1 MGTPPRRMAE
11 GWAECPALGP
21 GWQRRE
27 AFRKS
32 GATSGRS
39 DTYYRSPTGQKFRSK
54 IELRRFLGPGH
65 DLSNFDFKSGL
76 ERPGPTRPR
85 KSPKWHQPAGPLPE
99 PPKIFKKEEEEE
111 EVEVEVE
118 VGGAETEKAPPSPVQ
133 APPIAVQTTPP
144 ALQDTPPLID
154 ATPPSAVATP
164 PPEPPHR
171 RTRKRPPLE
180 PTQDGVVA
188 LCAGCQSLFPGVSL
202 PPQRRCRWLCPECRG
217 ELRPQRPPPHPLHA
231 PPRSLSPSPTFLSSL
246 RAFSVLFS
254 SSFSFYPCPSFP
266 GVFPLHH
273 HHHHSSNCSNP
284 VIIILFPWNFLF
296 LLLFPDSSLPPFPSL
311 LDHFGGEWS
320 LKKFGSG
327 VRGDPRKAGV
337 TLTPFLHLP
346 QPRDETS
353 TGSSDSTRYP
363 NPSGGGK
370 WCPWAFPRSLRGFGG
385 PPQSPD
391 TPSPQRVGCGTCQ
404 ACRIPED
411 CGICSA
417 CARNPPGGP
426 SGPGRTPKCLLRR
439 CLPVSPQGL
448 GCGSCSGCLSTE
460 DCGSCCICLR
470 RLQPGLKRQWRCL
483 RRRCLRPKKARVAK
497 KPQSARPLTEKWKP
511 LVEREPGDASSA
523 RHRKPLTKGK
533 EKKKPGRP
541 PKAPGPRGRG
551 ARSRASRRC
560 GACTACRRLAD
571 CGRCDFCR
579 DKPKFGGQNLKRQKC
594 RWRQCL
600 RCAMEKQEPL
610 GGAENSPG
618 PIPGPPLRLCPIK
631 EEAGPLPRLE
641 DPRLGLLIASAPR
654 LKGAPPE
661 PSVAPQRPSPG
672 DLGVLIAA
680 TPRVKQEQ
688 PQPSASLVP
697 VPPQPPPAQLVVLDE
712 SEEEEEEEE
721 EEEGGSRVP
730 FPLPPAPQLWPG
742 SFLEELAEIPLPAHW
757 GVVGADG
764 GPGPCPARGLR
775 LVQRCPRSSMA
786 AAAVLLNPGL
796 AFRVLVARG
805 RPVPP
810 GHEVLA
816 RRPPLR
822 SVLDLVELLC
832 DLEAYGPC
840 PGPPGPP
847 ARPPAPRCH
856 VLVRGGRCCRPCQ
869 MLGGEGH

>member
-39 DTYYRSPTGQKFRSK
+39 DTYYKSPTGQKFRSK

-65 DLSNFDFKSGL
+65 DLSNFDFKSGQQ
-76 ERPGPTRPR
+76 RPGPTRTK
-85 KSPKWHQPAGPLPE
+85 KSPKWHLPAGPLPE
-99 PPKIFKKEEEEE
+99 PPKIFKKEEE

-118 VGGAETEKAPPSPVQ
+118 VGGAETEKAPPSSVQ
-133 APPIAVQTTPP
+133 ALPIPIQ
-144 ALQDTPPLID
+144 
-154 ATPPSAVATP
+154 ATPSPSVATP
-164 PPEPPHR
+164 LPEPPHR

-180 PTQDGVVA
+180 PPQDGVVA

-202 PPQRRCRWLCPECRG
+202 PPQRRCRWLCPDCRA
-217 ELRPQRPPPHPLHA
+217 QR
-231 PPRSLSPSPTFLSSL
+231 RDFN
-246 RAFSVLFS
+246 REQR
-254 SSFSFYPCPSFP
+254 FY
-266 GVFPLHH
+266 
-273 HHHHSSNCSNP
+273 
-284 VIIILFPWNFLF
+284 
-296 LLLFPDSSLPPFPSL
+296 
-311 LDHFGGEWS
+311 
-320 LKKFGSG
+320 K
-327 VRGDPRKAGV
+327 
-337 TLTPFLHLP
+337 
-346 QPRDETS
+346 
-353 TGSSDSTRYP
+353 
-363 NPSGGGK
+363 
-370 WCPWAFPRSLRGFGG
+370 
-385 PPQSPD
+385 
-391 TPSPQRVGCGTCQ
+391 RVGCGTCQ

-417 CARNPPGGP
+417 CARSAPGGP
-426 SGPGRTPKCLLRR
+426 AGPGRTPKCLLRR
-439 CLPVSPQGL
+439 CLRIVKKGL
-448 GCGSCSGCLSTE
+448 GCGSCAACLSTE

-497 KPQSARPLTEKWKP
+497 KPQSPRPLTEKWKP
-511 LVEREPGDASSA
+511 LVEREPSDASGA
-523 RHRKPLTKGK
+523 RHRKLLNKGK

-541 PKAPGPRGRG
+541 PKAPGLRGRG
-551 ARSRASRRC
+551 VRSRASRRC
-560 GACTACRRLAD
+560 GVCAACRRPAD

-600 RCAMEKQEPL
+600 RCAMEKEELL
-610 GGAENSPG
+610 GGAEKGSRPL
-618 PIPGPPLRLCPIK
+618 PGPPLRLCPIK
-631 EEAGPLPRLE
+631 EESGPLPRLE

-661 PSVAPQRPSPG
+661 PSVAPQRPPSG

-721 EEEGGSRVP
+721 EEGSSRVP

-757 GVVGADG
+757 GVVGADR

-840 PGPPGPP
+840 PGPP

-869 MLGGEGH
+869 MLAGEGH

>member
-202 PPQRRCRWLCPECRG
+202 PPQRRCRWLCPECRA
-217 ELRPQRPPPHPLHA
+217 QR
-231 PPRSLSPSPTFLSSL
+231 RDFN
-246 RAFSVLFS
+246 REQR
-254 SSFSFYPCPSFP
+254 FY
-266 GVFPLHH
+266 
-273 HHHHSSNCSNP
+273 
-284 VIIILFPWNFLF
+284 
-296 LLLFPDSSLPPFPSL
+296 
-311 LDHFGGEWS
+311 
-320 LKKFGSG
+320 K
-327 VRGDPRKAGV
+327 
-337 TLTPFLHLP
+337 
-346 QPRDETS
+346 
-353 TGSSDSTRYP
+353 
-363 NPSGGGK
+363 
-370 WCPWAFPRSLRGFGG
+370 
-385 PPQSPD
+385 
-391 TPSPQRVGCGTCQ
+391 RVGCGTCQ

-439 CLPVSPQGL
+439 CLRIVKKGL

-641 DPRLGLLIASAPR
+641 VRPPGCLGPSLDPWDPPVTPPAPQDPRLGLLIASAPR

>member
-65 DLSNFDFKSGL
+65 DLSNFDFKSGQ
-76 ERPGPTRPR
+76 ERPSPTRTR
-85 KSPKWHQPAGPLPE
+85 KSPKWHLPAGPLPE

-111 EVEVEVE
+111 VE
-118 VGGAETEKAPPSPVQ
+118 VGGAETEKAPPSSVQ
-133 APPIAVQTTPP
+133 ALPIPIQAVPPPAQATPP
-144 ALQDTPPLID
+144 ALQATPPVVEATPPL
-154 ATPPSAVATP
+154 
-164 PPEPPHR
+164 EPPHR

-180 PTQDGVVA
+180 PPQDGVVA
-188 LCAGCQSLFPGVSL
+188 LCASCQSLFPGVSL
-202 PPQRRCRWLCPECRG
+202 PPQRRCRWLCPDCRA
-217 ELRPQRPPPHPLHA
+217 QR
-231 PPRSLSPSPTFLSSL
+231 RDFN
-246 RAFSVLFS
+246 REQR
-254 SSFSFYPCPSFP
+254 FY
-266 GVFPLHH
+266 
-273 HHHHSSNCSNP
+273 
-284 VIIILFPWNFLF
+284 
-296 LLLFPDSSLPPFPSL
+296 
-311 LDHFGGEWS
+311 
-320 LKKFGSG
+320 K
-327 VRGDPRKAGV
+327 
-337 TLTPFLHLP
+337 
-346 QPRDETS
+346 
-353 TGSSDSTRYP
+353 
-363 NPSGGGK
+363 
-370 WCPWAFPRSLRGFGG
+370 
-385 PPQSPD
+385 
-391 TPSPQRVGCGTCQ
+391 RVGCGTCQ

-439 CLPVSPQGL
+439 CLRIVKKGL

-497 KPQSARPLTEKWKP
+497 KPQSPRPLTEKWKP
-511 LVEREPGDASSA
+511 LVEREPSDASSA
-523 RHRKPLTKGK
+523 RHR
-533 EKKKPGRP
+533 
-541 PKAPGPRGRG
+541 RG

-560 GACTACRRLAD
+560 GVCTACRRPAD

-600 RCAMEKQEPL
+600 RCAMEKEEPL

-641 DPRLGLLIASAPR
+641 VRPPGCLGPSLDTWDPPVTPPAPQDPRLGLLIASAPR

-661 PSVAPQRPSPG
+661 PSVAPQRPPPG

-697 VPPQPPPAQLVVLDE
+697 VPPQPPPVQLVVLDE

-721 EEEGGSRVP
+721 EGSSRVP

-840 PGPPGPP
+840 PGPP

-869 MLGGEGH
+869 MLAGEGH

>member
-1 MGTPPRRMAE
+1 MAE

-76 ERPGPTRPR
+76 QRPGPTRAR
-85 KSPKWHQPAGPLPE
+85 KSPKWHLPTEPLPE
-99 PPKIFKKEEEEE
+99 PLEIFKKEEEEV

-118 VGGAETEKAPPSPVQ
+118 VGGAETEKTPPSSVQAVPIPVQ
-133 APPIAVQTTPP
+133 ATPLT
-144 ALQDTPPLID
+144 LQ
-154 ATPPSAVATP
+154 ATPPSVEATPSPAVATP
-164 PPEPPHR
+164 SLEPPHR

-180 PTQDGVVA
+180 PPQDGVVA

-202 PPQRRCRWLCPECRG
+202 PPQRRCRWLCPDCRA
-217 ELRPQRPPPHPLHA
+217 QR
-231 PPRSLSPSPTFLSSL
+231 RDFN
-246 RAFSVLFS
+246 REQR
-254 SSFSFYPCPSFP
+254 FY
-266 GVFPLHH
+266 
-273 HHHHSSNCSNP
+273 
-284 VIIILFPWNFLF
+284 
-296 LLLFPDSSLPPFPSL
+296 
-311 LDHFGGEWS
+311 
-320 LKKFGSG
+320 K
-327 VRGDPRKAGV
+327 
-337 TLTPFLHLP
+337 
-346 QPRDETS
+346 
-353 TGSSDSTRYP
+353 
-363 NPSGGGK
+363 
-370 WCPWAFPRSLRGFGG
+370 
-385 PPQSPD
+385 
-391 TPSPQRVGCGTCQ
+391 RVGCGTCQ

-439 CLPVSPQGL
+439 CLRIVKKGL
-448 GCGSCSGCLSTE
+448 GCGSCAGCLSTE

-497 KPQSARPLTEKWKP
+497 KPQSPRLLTEKWKP
-511 LVEREPGDASSA
+511 LVERELSDASSA
-523 RHRKPLTKGK
+523 RHRKLLTKGK

-551 ARSRASRRC
+551 VRSRASRRC
-560 GACTACRRLAD
+560 GVCAACRRPAD

-600 RCAMEKQEPL
+600 RCAMEKEELL
-610 GGAENSPG
+610 GGAENGPR

-641 DPRLGLLIASAPR
+641 VRPPGCLGPSLDTWDPPVTPPAPPPPRPGSKQGGLQGGSCWLGGFLGGLLSV
-654 LKGAPPE
+654 PPT
-661 PSVAPQRPSPG
+661 PLTPSP
-672 DLGVLIAA
+672 
-680 TPRVKQEQ
+680 
-688 PQPSASLVP
+688 PQ
-697 VPPQPPPAQLVVLDE
+697 
-712 SEEEEEEEE
+712 
-721 EEEGGSRVP
+721 P

-869 MLGGEGH
+869 MLAGEGH

>member
-11 GWAECPALGP
+11 GWSECPALGP

-76 ERPGPTRPR
+76 RRPGPSRPR
-85 KSPKWHQPAGPLPE
+85 KSPKWRLPAGPLPE
-99 PPKIFKKEEEEE
+99 PPTIVKKE

-118 VGGAETEKAPPSPVQ
+118 VGGAETDKALPLPQEAPPTSVQ
-133 APPIAVQTTPP
+133 APPTSVQAPP
-144 ALQDTPPLID
+144 TSVQAPPTSVQAPPPPVVAPPPPVQALLLLAQ
-154 ATPPSAVATP
+154 ATPPPVEATPPPVEATP
-164 PPEPPHR
+164 PPEPPLR
-171 RTRKRPPLE
+171 RTRKRPPPE
-180 PTQDGVVA
+180 PPQDGVVA

-202 PPQRRCRWLCPECRG
+202 PPQRRCRWLCPDCRA
-217 ELRPQRPPPHPLHA
+217 QR
-231 PPRSLSPSPTFLSSL
+231 RDFN
-246 RAFSVLFS
+246 REQR
-254 SSFSFYPCPSFP
+254 FY
-266 GVFPLHH
+266 
-273 HHHHSSNCSNP
+273 
-284 VIIILFPWNFLF
+284 
-296 LLLFPDSSLPPFPSL
+296 
-311 LDHFGGEWS
+311 
-320 LKKFGSG
+320 K
-327 VRGDPRKAGV
+327 
-337 TLTPFLHLP
+337 
-346 QPRDETS
+346 
-353 TGSSDSTRYP
+353 
-363 NPSGGGK
+363 
-370 WCPWAFPRSLRGFGG
+370 
-385 PPQSPD
+385 
-391 TPSPQRVGCGTCQ
+391 RVGCGSCQ

-426 SGPGRTPKCLLRR
+426 SGPGPTPKCLLRR
-439 CLPVSPQGL
+439 CLRIVKKGL
-448 GCGSCSGCLSTE
+448 GCGSCAGCLSTE

-483 RRRCLRPKKARVAK
+483 RRRCLRPKKARAAK
-497 KPQSARPLTEKWKP
+497 KTQSPRPLTEKWKP
-511 LVEREPGDASSA
+511 PVEREPSDASST
-523 RHRKPLTKGK
+523 RQRKPLTKGK

-541 PKAPGPRGRG
+541 PKPPGPRGGAGRG
-551 ARSRASRRC
+551 VRSRASRRC
-560 GACTACRRLAD
+560 GVCAACRRPAD

-600 RCAMEKQEPL
+600 RCAMDKEEPL
-610 GGAENSPG
+610 GGAEQGPG
-618 PIPGPPLRLCPIK
+618 PLPGPPLRLCPVK
-631 EEAGPLPRLE
+631 EEVGPLPRLE

-661 PSVAPQRPSPG
+661 PSAAPERPPPG

-697 VPPQPPPAQLVVLDE
+697 VPPRPPPAPLVVLDE

-721 EEEGGSRVP
+721 EGGSRVP
-730 FPLPPAPQLWPG
+730 LPLPPAPQLWPG

-757 GVVGADG
+757 GVVGGDGG

-775 LVQRCPRSSMA
+775 LVQRCPRSPMA

-856 VLVRGGRCCRPCQ
+856 VLVRGGRSCRPCL
-869 MLGGEGH
+869 MLAGVGH

>member
-65 DLSNFDFKSGL
+65 DLSNFDFKSGQ
-76 ERPGPTRPR
+76 ERPSPTRTR
-85 KSPKWHQPAGPLPE
+85 KSPKWHLPAGPLPE

-111 EVEVEVE
+111 VE
-118 VGGAETEKAPPSPVQ
+118 VGGAETEKAPPSSVQ
-133 APPIAVQTTPP
+133 ALPIPIQAVPPPAQATPP
-144 ALQDTPPLID
+144 ALQATPPVVEATPPL
-154 ATPPSAVATP
+154 
-164 PPEPPHR
+164 EPPHR

-180 PTQDGVVA
+180 PPQDGVVA
-188 LCAGCQSLFPGVSL
+188 LCASCQSLFPGVSL
-202 PPQRRCRWLCPECRG
+202 PPQRRCRWLCPDCRA
-217 ELRPQRPPPHPLHA
+217 QR
-231 PPRSLSPSPTFLSSL
+231 RDFN
-246 RAFSVLFS
+246 REQR
-254 SSFSFYPCPSFP
+254 FY
-266 GVFPLHH
+266 
-273 HHHHSSNCSNP
+273 
-284 VIIILFPWNFLF
+284 
-296 LLLFPDSSLPPFPSL
+296 
-311 LDHFGGEWS
+311 
-320 LKKFGSG
+320 K
-327 VRGDPRKAGV
+327 
-337 TLTPFLHLP
+337 
-346 QPRDETS
+346 
-353 TGSSDSTRYP
+353 
-363 NPSGGGK
+363 
-370 WCPWAFPRSLRGFGG
+370 
-385 PPQSPD
+385 
-391 TPSPQRVGCGTCQ
+391 RVGCGTCQ

-439 CLPVSPQGL
+439 CLRIVKKGL

-497 KPQSARPLTEKWKP
+497 KPQSPRPLTEKWKP
-511 LVEREPGDASSA
+511 LVEREPSDASSA
-523 RHRKPLTKGK
+523 RHREK
-533 EKKKPGRP
+533 E
-541 PKAPGPRGRG
+541 
-551 ARSRASRRC
+551 
-560 GACTACRRLAD
+560 
-571 CGRCDFCR
+571 
-579 DKPKFGGQNLKRQKC
+579 
-594 RWRQCL
+594 
-600 RCAMEKQEPL
+600 EPL

-641 DPRLGLLIASAPR
+641 VRPPGCLGPSLDTWDPPVTPPAPQDPRLGLLIASAPR

-661 PSVAPQRPSPG
+661 PSVAPQRPPPG

-697 VPPQPPPAQLVVLDE
+697 VPPQPPPVQLVVLDE

-721 EEEGGSRVP
+721 EGSSRVP

-840 PGPPGPP
+840 PGPP

-869 MLGGEGH
+869 MLAGEGH

>member
-76 ERPGPTRPR
+76 ERPGPTRTK
-85 KSPKWHQPAGPLPE
+85 KSPKWHLPAGPLPE
-99 PPKIFKKEEEEE
+99 PPEIFRKEEEE

-133 APPIAVQTTPP
+133 ATPPPAQATPPPVQTTPSTRQ
-144 ALQDTPPLID
+144 ATPPLAE

-171 RTRKRPPLE
+171 RSRKRPPLE
-180 PTQDGVVA
+180 PPQDGVMA

-202 PPQRRCRWLCPECRG
+202 PPQRRCRWLCPDCRA
-217 ELRPQRPPPHPLHA
+217 QR
-231 PPRSLSPSPTFLSSL
+231 RDFN
-246 RAFSVLFS
+246 REQR
-254 SSFSFYPCPSFP
+254 FY
-266 GVFPLHH
+266 
-273 HHHHSSNCSNP
+273 
-284 VIIILFPWNFLF
+284 
-296 LLLFPDSSLPPFPSL
+296 
-311 LDHFGGEWS
+311 
-320 LKKFGSG
+320 K
-327 VRGDPRKAGV
+327 
-337 TLTPFLHLP
+337 
-346 QPRDETS
+346 
-353 TGSSDSTRYP
+353 
-363 NPSGGGK
+363 
-370 WCPWAFPRSLRGFGG
+370 
-385 PPQSPD
+385 
-391 TPSPQRVGCGTCQ
+391 RVGCGTCQ
-404 ACRIPED
+404 ACLIPED

-439 CLPVSPQGL
+439 CLRIVKKGL

-497 KPQSARPLTEKWKP
+497 KPQSSRSLTEKWKP
-511 LVEREPGDASSA
+511 LVEREPSDASGT

-541 PKAPGPRGRG
+541 PKAPGPHG
-551 ARSRASRRC
+551 
-560 GACTACRRLAD
+560 
-571 CGRCDFCR
+571 
-579 DKPKFGGQNLKRQKC
+579 K
-594 RWRQCL
+594 
-600 RCAMEKQEPL
+600 EEPL

-661 PSVAPQRPSPG
+661 PSVAPQRPPPG

-680 TPRVKQEQ
+680 TPPRE
-688 PQPSASLVP
+688 AGAA
-697 VPPQPPPAQLVVLDE
+697 PAQ
-712 SEEEEEEEE
+712 
-721 EEEGGSRVP
+721 RVP
-730 FPLPPAPQLWPG
+730 GAGAPPAPPR
-742 SFLEELAEIPLPAHW
+742 PA
-757 GVVGADG
+757 GGAG
-764 GPGPCPARGLR
+764 
-775 LVQRCPRSSMA
+775 
-786 AAAVLLNPGL
+786 
-796 AFRVLVARG
+796 
-805 RPVPP
+805 
-810 GHEVLA
+810 
-816 RRPPLR
+816 
-822 SVLDLVELLC
+822 
-832 DLEAYGPC
+832 
-840 PGPPGPP
+840 
-847 ARPPAPRCH
+847 
-856 VLVRGGRCCRPCQ
+856 
-869 MLGGEGH
+869 

>member
-76 ERPGPTRPR
+76 ERPGPTRTK
-85 KSPKWHQPAGPLPE
+85 KSPKWHLPAGPLPE
-99 PPKIFKKEEEEE
+99 PPEIFRKEEEE

-133 APPIAVQTTPP
+133 ATPPPAQATPPPVQTTPSTRQ
-144 ALQDTPPLID
+144 ATPPLAE

-171 RTRKRPPLE
+171 RSRKRPPLE
-180 PTQDGVVA
+180 PPQDGVMA

-202 PPQRRCRWLCPECRG
+202 PPQRRCRWLCPDCRA
-217 ELRPQRPPPHPLHA
+217 QR
-231 PPRSLSPSPTFLSSL
+231 RDFN
-246 RAFSVLFS
+246 REQR
-254 SSFSFYPCPSFP
+254 FY
-266 GVFPLHH
+266 
-273 HHHHSSNCSNP
+273 
-284 VIIILFPWNFLF
+284 
-296 LLLFPDSSLPPFPSL
+296 
-311 LDHFGGEWS
+311 
-320 LKKFGSG
+320 K
-327 VRGDPRKAGV
+327 
-337 TLTPFLHLP
+337 
-346 QPRDETS
+346 
-353 TGSSDSTRYP
+353 
-363 NPSGGGK
+363 
-370 WCPWAFPRSLRGFGG
+370 
-385 PPQSPD
+385 
-391 TPSPQRVGCGTCQ
+391 RVGCGTCQ
-404 ACRIPED
+404 ACLIPED

-439 CLPVSPQGL
+439 CLRIVKKGL

-497 KPQSARPLTEKWKP
+497 KPQSSRSLTEKWKP
-511 LVEREPGDASSA
+511 LVEREPSDASGT

-541 PKAPGPRGRG
+541 PKAPGPHG
-551 ARSRASRRC
+551 
-560 GACTACRRLAD
+560 
-571 CGRCDFCR
+571 
-579 DKPKFGGQNLKRQKC
+579 
-594 RWRQCL
+594 
-600 RCAMEKQEPL
+600 EKEEPL

-641 DPRLGLLIASAPR
+641 VRPPSCLGPSLDTWDPPVTPPAPQDPRLGLLIASAPR

-661 PSVAPQRPSPG
+661 PSVAPQRPPPG

-680 TPRVKQEQ
+680 TPPRE
-688 PQPSASLVP
+688 AGAA
-697 VPPQPPPAQLVVLDE
+697 PAQ
-712 SEEEEEEEE
+712 
-721 EEEGGSRVP
+721 RVP
-730 FPLPPAPQLWPG
+730 GAGAPPAPPR
-742 SFLEELAEIPLPAHW
+742 PA
-757 GVVGADG
+757 GGAG
-764 GPGPCPARGLR
+764 
-775 LVQRCPRSSMA
+775 
-786 AAAVLLNPGL
+786 
-796 AFRVLVARG
+796 
-805 RPVPP
+805 
-810 GHEVLA
+810 
-816 RRPPLR
+816 
-822 SVLDLVELLC
+822 
-832 DLEAYGPC
+832 
-840 PGPPGPP
+840 
-847 ARPPAPRCH
+847 
-856 VLVRGGRCCRPCQ
+856 
-869 MLGGEGH
+869 

>member
-1 MGTPPRRMAE
+1 MAE

-65 DLSNFDFKSGL
+65 DLSNFDFKSGQQ
-76 ERPGPTRPR
+76 RPGPTRTK
-85 KSPKWHQPAGPLPE
+85 KSPKWHLPAGPLPE
-99 PPKIFKKEEEEE
+99 PPKIFTKEEE

-118 VGGAETEKAPPSPVQ
+118 VGGAETEKAPPSPGQ
-133 APPIAVQTTPP
+133 ALPIPNQ
-144 ALQDTPPLID
+144 
-154 ATPPSAVATP
+154 ATPSSSVATP
-164 PPEPPHR
+164 LREPPHR

-180 PTQDGVVA
+180 PPPDGVMA
-188 LCAGCQSLFPGVSL
+188 LCAGCQTLFPGVSL
-202 PPQRRCRWLCPECRG
+202 PPQRRCRWLCPDCRA
-217 ELRPQRPPPHPLHA
+217 QR
-231 PPRSLSPSPTFLSSL
+231 RDFN
-246 RAFSVLFS
+246 REQR
-254 SSFSFYPCPSFP
+254 FY
-266 GVFPLHH
+266 
-273 HHHHSSNCSNP
+273 
-284 VIIILFPWNFLF
+284 
-296 LLLFPDSSLPPFPSL
+296 
-311 LDHFGGEWS
+311 
-320 LKKFGSG
+320 K
-327 VRGDPRKAGV
+327 
-337 TLTPFLHLP
+337 
-346 QPRDETS
+346 
-353 TGSSDSTRYP
+353 
-363 NPSGGGK
+363 
-370 WCPWAFPRSLRGFGG
+370 
-385 PPQSPD
+385 
-391 TPSPQRVGCGTCQ
+391 RVGCGTCQ

-417 CARNPPGGP
+417 CARSPPGGP

-439 CLPVSPQGL
+439 CLRIVKKGL
-448 GCGSCSGCLSTE
+448 GCGSCAGCLSTE

-483 RRRCLRPKKARVAK
+483 RRRCLRPKKAKVAK
-497 KPQSARPLTEKWKP
+497 KPQSPRALTEKWKP
-511 LVEREPGDASSA
+511 VVEREPSDASST
-523 RHRKPLTKGK
+523 RHRKLLNKGK

-541 PKAPGPRGRG
+541 LKAPGPRG
-551 ARSRASRRC
+551 
-560 GACTACRRLAD
+560 
-571 CGRCDFCR
+571 
-579 DKPKFGGQNLKRQKC
+579 
-594 RWRQCL
+594 
-600 RCAMEKQEPL
+600 EKEELL
-610 GGAENSPG
+610 GGAENG
-618 PIPGPPLRLCPIK
+618 PRPLPGPPLRLCPIK
-631 EEAGPLPRLE
+631 EETGPLPRLE

-661 PSVAPQRPSPG
+661 PSVAPQRPPPG

-697 VPPQPPPAQLVVLDE
+697 VPPQPPPPQLVVLDE

-721 EEEGGSRVP
+721 EGGSQVP

-764 GPGPCPARGLR
+764 GPGPCPARGLK

-840 PGPPGPP
+840 PGPP

-869 MLGGEGH
+869 MLAGEGH

>member
-1 MGTPPRRMAE
+1 MGTPQRRMAE

-76 ERPGPTRPR
+76 QRPSHTRT
-85 KSPKWHQPAGPLPE
+85 KKAPKWHLPTVPLPE
-99 PPKIFKKEEEEE
+99 PPKIFKKEEM
-111 EVEVEVE
+111 EV
-118 VGGAETEKAPPSPVQ
+118 VGGAETVKAPPLSHE
-133 APPIAVQTTPP
+133 APPSSFP
-144 ALQDTPPLID
+144 ALPIPIQATPLSLE
-154 ATPPSAVATP
+154 ATPPSDPTL
-164 PPEPPHR
+164 R

-180 PTQDGVVA
+180 PPQDGVVA
-188 LCAGCQSLFPGVSL
+188 LCASCHTLFPGVSL
-202 PPQRRCRWLCPECRG
+202 PPQRRCRWLCPDCRA
-217 ELRPQRPPPHPLHA
+217 QR
-231 PPRSLSPSPTFLSSL
+231 RDFN
-246 RAFSVLFS
+246 REQR
-254 SSFSFYPCPSFP
+254 FY
-266 GVFPLHH
+266 
-273 HHHHSSNCSNP
+273 
-284 VIIILFPWNFLF
+284 
-296 LLLFPDSSLPPFPSL
+296 
-311 LDHFGGEWS
+311 
-320 LKKFGSG
+320 K
-327 VRGDPRKAGV
+327 
-337 TLTPFLHLP
+337 
-346 QPRDETS
+346 
-353 TGSSDSTRYP
+353 
-363 NPSGGGK
+363 
-370 WCPWAFPRSLRGFGG
+370 
-385 PPQSPD
+385 
-391 TPSPQRVGCGTCQ
+391 RVGCGSCQ

-417 CARNPPGGP
+417 CARNPPGAP
-426 SGPGRTPKCLLRR
+426 AGPGRAPKCLLRR
-439 CLPVSPQGL
+439 CLRIVKKGL

-483 RRRCLRPKKARVAK
+483 RRRCLRPKKARAAK
-497 KPQSARPLTEKWKP
+497 KSQSPLPLTEKWKP
-511 LVEREPGDASSA
+511 PMEREPSDASSS
-523 RHRKPLTKGK
+523 RHRKILTKGK

-541 PKAPGPRGRG
+541 PKPPGPRGRG
-551 ARSRASRRC
+551 VRSRASRRC
-560 GACTACRRLAD
+560 GVCAACRRPAD

-600 RCAMEKQEPL
+600 RCAMDKEELL

-618 PIPGPPLRLCPIK
+618 PLPGPPLRLCPIK

-641 DPRLGLLIASAPR
+641 VRPPGRLGPSLDTWDPPVTPPAPQDPRLGLLIASAPR

-661 PSVAPQRPSPG
+661 PSAAPQRPPPG

-697 VPPQPPPAQLVVLDE
+697 VPPSAPLVVLDE

-721 EEEGGSRVP
+721 EEGGNRVP

-847 ARPPAPRCH
+847 GRPPAPRCH
-856 VLVRGGRCCRPCQ
+856 VLVRGGRSCRPCQ
-869 MLGGEGH
+869 LLAGEGH

>member
-65 DLSNFDFKSGL
+65 DLSNFDFKSGQ
-76 ERPGPTRPR
+76 ERPSPTRTR
-85 KSPKWHQPAGPLPE
+85 KSPKWHLPAGPLPE

-111 EVEVEVE
+111 VE
-118 VGGAETEKAPPSPVQ
+118 VGGAETEKAPPSSVQ
-133 APPIAVQTTPP
+133 ALPIPIQAVPPPAQATPP
-144 ALQDTPPLID
+144 ALQATPPVVEATPPL
-154 ATPPSAVATP
+154 
-164 PPEPPHR
+164 EPPHR

-180 PTQDGVVA
+180 PPQDGVVA
-188 LCAGCQSLFPGVSL
+188 LCASCQSLFPGVSL
-202 PPQRRCRWLCPECRG
+202 PPQRRCRWLCPDCRA
-217 ELRPQRPPPHPLHA
+217 QR
-231 PPRSLSPSPTFLSSL
+231 RDFN
-246 RAFSVLFS
+246 REQR
-254 SSFSFYPCPSFP
+254 FY
-266 GVFPLHH
+266 
-273 HHHHSSNCSNP
+273 
-284 VIIILFPWNFLF
+284 
-296 LLLFPDSSLPPFPSL
+296 
-311 LDHFGGEWS
+311 
-320 LKKFGSG
+320 K
-327 VRGDPRKAGV
+327 
-337 TLTPFLHLP
+337 
-346 QPRDETS
+346 
-353 TGSSDSTRYP
+353 
-363 NPSGGGK
+363 
-370 WCPWAFPRSLRGFGG
+370 
-385 PPQSPD
+385 
-391 TPSPQRVGCGTCQ
+391 RVGCGTCQ

-439 CLPVSPQGL
+439 CLRIVKKGL

-497 KPQSARPLTEKWKP
+497 KPQSPRPLTEKWKP
-511 LVEREPGDASSA
+511 LVEREPSDASSA

-541 PKAPGPRGRG
+541 PKAPGPRG
-551 ARSRASRRC
+551 
-560 GACTACRRLAD
+560 
-571 CGRCDFCR
+571 
-579 DKPKFGGQNLKRQKC
+579 
-594 RWRQCL
+594 
-600 RCAMEKQEPL
+600 EKEEPL

-641 DPRLGLLIASAPR
+641 VRPPGCLGPSLDTWDPPVTPPAPQDPRLGLLIASAPR

-661 PSVAPQRPSPG
+661 PSVAPQRPPPG

-697 VPPQPPPAQLVVLDE
+697 VPPQPPPVQLVVLDE

-721 EEEGGSRVP
+721 EGSSRVP

-840 PGPPGPP
+840 PGPP

-869 MLGGEGH
+869 MLAGEGH

>member
-76 ERPGPTRPR
+76 ERPSPTRT
-85 KSPKWHQPAGPLPE
+85 KKGPKWLLPAGPLPE
-99 PPKIFKKEEEEE
+99 PPRIFKKEEEEE
-111 EVEVEVE
+111 EVV
-118 VGGAETEKAPPSPVQ
+118 VGGAETEKAPPLPQDAPPSSVQALPIPIQAPPSPIQSPPPPVPIPPLVVQ
-133 APPIAVQTTPP
+133 APPPP
-144 ALQDTPPLID
+144 
-154 ATPPSAVATP
+154 VEATP
-164 PPEPPHR
+164 PPEPPPR

-180 PTQDGVVA
+180 PPQDGVVA
-188 LCAGCQSLFPGVSL
+188 LCASCQTLFPGVSL
-202 PPQRRCRWLCPECRG
+202 PPQRRCRWLCPDCRA
-217 ELRPQRPPPHPLHA
+217 QR
-231 PPRSLSPSPTFLSSL
+231 RDFN
-246 RAFSVLFS
+246 REQR
-254 SSFSFYPCPSFP
+254 FY
-266 GVFPLHH
+266 
-273 HHHHSSNCSNP
+273 
-284 VIIILFPWNFLF
+284 
-296 LLLFPDSSLPPFPSL
+296 
-311 LDHFGGEWS
+311 
-320 LKKFGSG
+320 K
-327 VRGDPRKAGV
+327 
-337 TLTPFLHLP
+337 
-346 QPRDETS
+346 
-353 TGSSDSTRYP
+353 
-363 NPSGGGK
+363 
-370 WCPWAFPRSLRGFGG
+370 
-385 PPQSPD
+385 
-391 TPSPQRVGCGTCQ
+391 RVGCGTCQ

-439 CLPVSPQGL
+439 CLRIVKKGL

-497 KPQSARPLTEKWKP
+497 KTQSPLPLTEKWKP
-511 LVEREPGDASSA
+511 PVEREPSDASGT
-523 RHRKPLTKGK
+523 RHRVSGAHLSTPGTPSPPSLTPPSQKTLTKGK

-541 PKAPGPRGRG
+541 PKPPGARGRG
-551 ARSRASRRC
+551 VRIRASRRC
-560 GACTACRRLAD
+560 GVCAACRRPAD

-600 RCAMEKQEPL
+600 RCAMDKEELL
-610 GGAENSPG
+610 GGAENGPG
-618 PIPGPPLRLCPIK
+618 SLQGPPLRLCPIK

-661 PSVAPQRPSPG
+661 PSVAPQRPPSG

-697 VPPQPPPAQLVVLDE
+697 VPPRPPPAQLVVLDE

-721 EEEGGSRVP
+721 EEEGGSQVP

-856 VLVRGGRCCRPCQ
+856 VLVRGGRCCQPCQ
-869 MLGGEGH
+869 LLAGEGH

>member
-1 MGTPPRRMAE
+1 MAE

-39 DTYYRSPTGQKFRSK
+39 DTYYKSPTGQKFRSK

-65 DLSNFDFKSGL
+65 DLSNFDFKSGASSDL
-76 ERPGPTRPR
+76 APPGPGRAQNGTC
-85 KSPKWHQPAGPLPE
+85 AGPLPE
-99 PPKIFKKEEEEE
+99 PPKIFKKEEEE

-118 VGGAETEKAPPSPVQ
+118 VGGAETEKAPPSSVQALPIPVQ
-133 APPIAVQTTPP
+133 ATPSPSVAHAPAGAPPSPDPEAAAPGAPPGWGGGAVCWLPE
-144 ALQDTPPLID
+144 PLPRGCPC
-154 ATPPSAVATP
+154 PPSAAAA
-164 PPEPPHR
+164 
-171 RTRKRPPLE
+171 
-180 PTQDGVVA
+180 GSA
-188 LCAGCQSLFPGVSL
+188 LTAV
-202 PPQRRCRWLCPECRG
+202 
-217 ELRPQRPPPHPLHA
+217 
-231 PPRSLSPSPTFLSSL
+231 
-246 RAFSVLFS
+246 
-254 SSFSFYPCPSFP
+254 
-266 GVFPLHH
+266 
-273 HHHHSSNCSNP
+273 
-284 VIIILFPWNFLF
+284 
-296 LLLFPDSSLPPFPSL
+296 
-311 LDHFGGEWS
+311 
-320 LKKFGSG
+320 
-327 VRGDPRKAGV
+327 
-337 TLTPFLHLP
+337 
-346 QPRDETS
+346 PRDETS
-353 TGSSDSTRYP
+353 TGEQRFY
-363 NPSGGGK
+363 K
-370 WCPWAFPRSLRGFGG
+370 
-385 PPQSPD
+385 
-391 TPSPQRVGCGTCQ
+391 RVGCGTCQ

-417 CARNPPGGP
+417 CARSAPGGP
-426 SGPGRTPKCLLRR
+426 AGPGRTPKCLLRR
-439 CLPVSPQGL
+439 CLRIVKKGL
-448 GCGSCSGCLSTE
+448 GCGSCAGCLSTE

-497 KPQSARPLTEKWKP
+497 KPQSPRPLTEKWKP
-511 LVEREPGDASSA
+511 LVEREPSDASGA
-523 RHRKPLTKGK
+523 RHRKLLNKGK

-551 ARSRASRRC
+551 VRSRASRRC
-560 GACTACRRLAD
+560 GVCAACRRQAD

-600 RCAMEKQEPL
+600 RCAMDKEEPL
-610 GGAENSPG
+610 GGAEKGSRPL
-618 PIPGPPLRLCPIK
+618 PGPPLRLCPIK
-631 EEAGPLPRLE
+631 EESGPLPRLE
-641 DPRLGLLIASAPR
+641 VRPPGCLGPPLDTWDPPVTPPAPQDPRLGLLIASAPR

-661 PSVAPQRPSPG
+661 PSVAPQRPPPG

-721 EEEGGSRVP
+721 EEGSSRVP

-869 MLGGEGH
+869 MLAGEGH

>member
-65 DLSNFDFKSGL
+65 DLSNFDFKSGQQ
-76 ERPGPTRPR
+76 RPGPTRTR
-85 KSPKWHQPAGPLPE
+85 KSPKWHLPAGPLPE
-99 PPKIFKKEEEEE
+99 PPKIFTKEEEEVE
-111 EVEVEVE
+111 AEVEVE
-118 VGGAETEKAPPSPVQ
+118 VGRAETEKAPPSPGQ
-133 APPIAVQTTPP
+133 ALPIPSQ
-144 ALQDTPPLID
+144 
-154 ATPPSAVATP
+154 ATPSSSMATP
-164 PPEPPHR
+164 LREPPHR

-180 PTQDGVVA
+180 PPQDGVMA
-188 LCAGCQSLFPGVSL
+188 LCAGCQTLFPGVSL
-202 PPQRRCRWLCPECRG
+202 PPQRRCRWLCPDCRA
-217 ELRPQRPPPHPLHA
+217 QR
-231 PPRSLSPSPTFLSSL
+231 RDFN
-246 RAFSVLFS
+246 REQR
-254 SSFSFYPCPSFP
+254 FY
-266 GVFPLHH
+266 
-273 HHHHSSNCSNP
+273 
-284 VIIILFPWNFLF
+284 
-296 LLLFPDSSLPPFPSL
+296 
-311 LDHFGGEWS
+311 
-320 LKKFGSG
+320 K
-327 VRGDPRKAGV
+327 
-337 TLTPFLHLP
+337 
-346 QPRDETS
+346 
-353 TGSSDSTRYP
+353 
-363 NPSGGGK
+363 
-370 WCPWAFPRSLRGFGG
+370 
-385 PPQSPD
+385 
-391 TPSPQRVGCGTCQ
+391 RVGCGTCQ

-417 CARNPPGGP
+417 CARSPPGGP

-439 CLPVSPQGL
+439 CLRIVKKGL
-448 GCGSCSGCLSTE
+448 GCGSCAGCLSTE

-483 RRRCLRPKKARVAK
+483 RRRCLRPKKAKVAK
-497 KPQSARPLTEKWKP
+497 KPQSPRPLTEKWKP
-511 LVEREPGDASSA
+511 LVEREPSDASSA
-523 RHRKPLTKGK
+523 RHRLLNKGK
-533 EKKKPGRP
+533 EKKKPGRAQ
-541 PKAPGPRGRG
+541 KAPGPRG
-551 ARSRASRRC
+551 
-560 GACTACRRLAD
+560 
-571 CGRCDFCR
+571 
-579 DKPKFGGQNLKRQKC
+579 
-594 RWRQCL
+594 
-600 RCAMEKQEPL
+600 EKEEPL
-610 GGAENSPG
+610 GGAENG
-618 PIPGPPLRLCPIK
+618 PRPLPGPPLRLCPIK
-631 EEAGPLPRLE
+631 EETGPLPRLE

-661 PSVAPQRPSPG
+661 PSVAPQRPPPG

-697 VPPQPPPAQLVVLDE
+697 VPPQPPPPQLVVLDD

-721 EEEGGSRVP
+721 EGSSRVP
-730 FPLPPAPQLWPG
+730 LPLSPAPQLWPG

-840 PGPPGPP
+840 PGPP

-869 MLGGEGH
+869 MLAGEGH

>member
-39 DTYYRSPTGQKFRSK
+39 DTYYKSPTGQKFRSK

-65 DLSNFDFKSGL
+65 DLSNFDFKSGQQ
-76 ERPGPTRPR
+76 RPGPTRTK
-85 KSPKWHQPAGPLPE
+85 KSPKWHLPAGPLPE
-99 PPKIFKKEEEEE
+99 PPKIFKKEEE

-118 VGGAETEKAPPSPVQ
+118 VGGAETEKAPPSSVQ
-133 APPIAVQTTPP
+133 ALPTPIQ
-144 ALQDTPPLID
+144 
-154 ATPPSAVATP
+154 ATPSPSVATP
-164 PPEPPHR
+164 LPEPPHR

-180 PTQDGVVA
+180 PPQDGVVA

-202 PPQRRCRWLCPECRG
+202 PPQRRCRWLCPDCRA
-217 ELRPQRPPPHPLHA
+217 QR
-231 PPRSLSPSPTFLSSL
+231 RDFN
-246 RAFSVLFS
+246 REQR
-254 SSFSFYPCPSFP
+254 FY
-266 GVFPLHH
+266 
-273 HHHHSSNCSNP
+273 
-284 VIIILFPWNFLF
+284 
-296 LLLFPDSSLPPFPSL
+296 
-311 LDHFGGEWS
+311 
-320 LKKFGSG
+320 K
-327 VRGDPRKAGV
+327 
-337 TLTPFLHLP
+337 
-346 QPRDETS
+346 
-353 TGSSDSTRYP
+353 
-363 NPSGGGK
+363 
-370 WCPWAFPRSLRGFGG
+370 
-385 PPQSPD
+385 
-391 TPSPQRVGCGTCQ
+391 RVGCGTCQ

-417 CARNPPGGP
+417 CARSAPGGP
-426 SGPGRTPKCLLRR
+426 AGPGRTPKCLLRR
-439 CLPVSPQGL
+439 CLRIVKKGL
-448 GCGSCSGCLSTE
+448 GCGSCAACLSTE

-497 KPQSARPLTEKWKP
+497 KPQSPRPLTEKWKP
-511 LVEREPGDASSA
+511 LVEREPSDTSGA
-523 RHRKPLTKGK
+523 RHRLLNKGK

-541 PKAPGPRGRG
+541 PKAPGLRGRG
-551 ARSRASRRC
+551 VRSRASRRC
-560 GACTACRRLAD
+560 GVCAACRRPAD

-600 RCAMEKQEPL
+600 RCAMEKEEPL
-610 GGAENSPG
+610 GGAEKGSRPL
-618 PIPGPPLRLCPIK
+618 PGPPLRLCPIK
-631 EEAGPLPRLE
+631 EESGPLPRLE
-641 DPRLGLLIASAPR
+641 VRPPGCLGPSLDTWDPPVTPPAPQDPRLGLLIASAPR

-661 PSVAPQRPSPG
+661 PSVAPQRPPSG

-721 EEEGGSRVP
+721 EEGSSRVP

-869 MLGGEGH
+869 MLAGEGH

>member
-85 KSPKWHQPAGPLPE
+85 KSPKWHLPAGPLPE

-111 EVEVEVE
+111 VEVEVE
-118 VGGAETEKAPPSPVQ
+118 VDGAETEKAPPSSVQ
-133 APPIAVQTTPP
+133 APPIVVQATPP
-144 ALQDTPPLID
+144 ARQATPPLVE

-171 RTRKRPPLE
+171 RSRKRPPLE
-180 PTQDGVVA
+180 PPQDGVVA

-202 PPQRRCRWLCPECRG
+202 PPQRRCRWLCPDCRARRRDFNR
-217 ELRPQRPPPHPLHA
+217 EQR
-231 PPRSLSPSPTFLSSL
+231 
-246 RAFSVLFS
+246 
-254 SSFSFYPCPSFP
+254 FY
-266 GVFPLHH
+266 
-273 HHHHSSNCSNP
+273 
-284 VIIILFPWNFLF
+284 
-296 LLLFPDSSLPPFPSL
+296 
-311 LDHFGGEWS
+311 
-320 LKKFGSG
+320 K
-327 VRGDPRKAGV
+327 
-337 TLTPFLHLP
+337 
-346 QPRDETS
+346 
-353 TGSSDSTRYP
+353 
-363 NPSGGGK
+363 
-370 WCPWAFPRSLRGFGG
+370 
-385 PPQSPD
+385 
-391 TPSPQRVGCGTCQ
+391 RVGCGTCQ

-439 CLPVSPQGL
+439 CLRIVKKGL

-497 KPQSARPLTEKWKP
+497 KPQSPRPLTEKWKP
-511 LVEREPGDASSA
+511 LVEREPSDASSA
-523 RHRKPLTKGK
+523 RHR
-533 EKKKPGRP
+533 
-541 PKAPGPRGRG
+541 RG

-560 GACTACRRLAD
+560 GVCTACRRPAD

-600 RCAMEKQEPL
+600 RCAMEKEEPL

-631 EEAGPLPRLE
+631 EEKEEAGPLPRLE
-641 DPRLGLLIASAPR
+641 VRPPGCLGPSLDPWDPPVTPPAPQDPRLGLLIASAPR

-661 PSVAPQRPSPG
+661 PSVTPQRPPPG

-697 VPPQPPPAQLVVLDE
+697 
-712 SEEEEEEEE
+712 
-721 EEEGGSRVP
+721 P

-847 ARPPAPRCH
+847 GRPPAPRCH

-869 MLGGEGH
+869 MLAGEGH

>member
-39 DTYYRSPTGQKFRSK
+39 DTYYKSPTGQKFRSK

-65 DLSNFDFKSGL
+65 DLSNFDFKSGQQ
-76 ERPGPTRPR
+76 RPGPTRTK
-85 KSPKWHQPAGPLPE
+85 KSPKWHLPAGPLPE
-99 PPKIFKKEEEEE
+99 PPKIFKKEEE

-118 VGGAETEKAPPSPVQ
+118 VGGAETEKAPPSSVQ
-133 APPIAVQTTPP
+133 ALPTPIQ
-144 ALQDTPPLID
+144 
-154 ATPPSAVATP
+154 ATPSPSVATP
-164 PPEPPHR
+164 LPEPPHR

-180 PTQDGVVA
+180 PPQDGVVA

-202 PPQRRCRWLCPECRG
+202 PPQRRCRWLCPDCRA
-217 ELRPQRPPPHPLHA
+217 QR
-231 PPRSLSPSPTFLSSL
+231 RDFN
-246 RAFSVLFS
+246 REQR
-254 SSFSFYPCPSFP
+254 FY
-266 GVFPLHH
+266 
-273 HHHHSSNCSNP
+273 
-284 VIIILFPWNFLF
+284 
-296 LLLFPDSSLPPFPSL
+296 
-311 LDHFGGEWS
+311 
-320 LKKFGSG
+320 K
-327 VRGDPRKAGV
+327 
-337 TLTPFLHLP
+337 
-346 QPRDETS
+346 
-353 TGSSDSTRYP
+353 
-363 NPSGGGK
+363 
-370 WCPWAFPRSLRGFGG
+370 
-385 PPQSPD
+385 
-391 TPSPQRVGCGTCQ
+391 RVGCGTCQ

-417 CARNPPGGP
+417 CARSAPGGP
-426 SGPGRTPKCLLRR
+426 AGPGRTPKCLLRR
-439 CLPVSPQGL
+439 CLRIVKKGL
-448 GCGSCSGCLSTE
+448 GCGSCAACLSTE

-497 KPQSARPLTEKWKP
+497 KPQSPRPLTEKWKP
-511 LVEREPGDASSA
+511 LVEREPSDTSGA
-523 RHRKPLTKGK
+523 RHR
-533 EKKKPGRP
+533 
-541 PKAPGPRGRG
+541 RGV
-551 ARSRASRRC
+551 RSRASRRC
-560 GACTACRRLAD
+560 GVCAACRRPAD

-600 RCAMEKQEPL
+600 RCAMEKEEPL
-610 GGAENSPG
+610 GGAEKGSRPL
-618 PIPGPPLRLCPIK
+618 PGPPLRLCPIK
-631 EEAGPLPRLE
+631 EESGPLPRLE
-641 DPRLGLLIASAPR
+641 VRPPGCLGPSLDTWDPPVTPPAPQDPRLGLLIASAPR

-661 PSVAPQRPSPG
+661 PSVAPQRPPSG

-721 EEEGGSRVP
+721 EEGSSRVP

-869 MLGGEGH
+869 MLAGEGH

>member
-65 DLSNFDFKSGL
+65 DLSNFDFKSGQ
-76 ERPGPTRPR
+76 ERPGPTRTR
-85 KSPKWHQPAGPLPE
+85 KSPKWHLPAGPLPE

-111 EVEVEVE
+111 VE
-118 VGGAETEKAPPSPVQ
+118 VGGAETEKAPPSSVQALPIPVQ
-133 APPIAVQTTPP
+133 AAPPPAQATPP
-144 ALQDTPPLID
+144 ALQATPPVVEATPPLQ
-154 ATPPSAVATP
+154 
-164 PPEPPHR
+164 PPHR

-180 PTQDGVVA
+180 PPQDGVVA
-188 LCAGCQSLFPGVSL
+188 LCASCQSLFPGVSL
-202 PPQRRCRWLCPECRG
+202 PPQRRCRWLCPDCRA
-217 ELRPQRPPPHPLHA
+217 QR
-231 PPRSLSPSPTFLSSL
+231 RDFN
-246 RAFSVLFS
+246 REQR
-254 SSFSFYPCPSFP
+254 FY
-266 GVFPLHH
+266 
-273 HHHHSSNCSNP
+273 
-284 VIIILFPWNFLF
+284 
-296 LLLFPDSSLPPFPSL
+296 
-311 LDHFGGEWS
+311 
-320 LKKFGSG
+320 K
-327 VRGDPRKAGV
+327 
-337 TLTPFLHLP
+337 
-346 QPRDETS
+346 
-353 TGSSDSTRYP
+353 
-363 NPSGGGK
+363 
-370 WCPWAFPRSLRGFGG
+370 
-385 PPQSPD
+385 
-391 TPSPQRVGCGTCQ
+391 RVGCGTCQ
-404 ACRIPED
+404 ACRITED

-439 CLPVSPQGL
+439 CLRIVKKGL

-497 KPQSARPLTEKWKP
+497 KPQSPRPLTEKWKP
-511 LVEREPGDASSA
+511 LVEREPSDASSA
-523 RHRKPLTKGK
+523 RHR
-533 EKKKPGRP
+533 
-541 PKAPGPRGRG
+541 RG

-560 GACTACRRLAD
+560 GVCTACRRPAD

-600 RCAMEKQEPL
+600 RCAMEKEEPL

-618 PIPGPPLRLCPIK
+618 PIPGPPLCLCPIK

-641 DPRLGLLIASAPR
+641 VRPPGCLGPSLDTWDPPVTPPAPQDPRLGLLIASAPR

-661 PSVAPQRPSPG
+661 PSVAPQRPPPG

-697 VPPQPPPAQLVVLDE
+697 VPPQPPPVQLVVLDE

-721 EEEGGSRVP
+721 EGSSRVP

-869 MLGGEGH
+869 MLAGEGH

>member
-1 MGTPPRRMAE
+1 MAE

-76 ERPGPTRPR
+76 QRPSPTRT
-85 KSPKWHQPAGPLPE
+85 KKGPKWHLPAVPLPE

-111 EVEVEVE
+111 A
-118 VGGAETEKAPPSPVQ
+118 VGGAEAEKTPPLPQEAPPPSLQTPPIHIQ
-133 APPIAVQTTPP
+133 APPPPGPAPLPVVQ
-144 ALQDTPPLID
+144 
-154 ATPPSAVATP
+154 ATPLSVEATP
-164 PPEPPHR
+164 PPEPPPAQNSEAAAPGA
-171 RTRKRPPLE
+171 PPGWGG
-180 PTQDGVVA
+180 GVSGGREIGGSPLPKMSPLLCR
-188 LCAGCQSLFPGVSL
+188 LCASCQTLFPGVSL
-202 PPQRRCRWLCPECRG
+202 PPQRRCRWLCPDCRA
-217 ELRPQRPPPHPLHA
+217 QR
-231 PPRSLSPSPTFLSSL
+231 RDFN
-246 RAFSVLFS
+246 REQR
-254 SSFSFYPCPSFP
+254 FY
-266 GVFPLHH
+266 
-273 HHHHSSNCSNP
+273 
-284 VIIILFPWNFLF
+284 
-296 LLLFPDSSLPPFPSL
+296 
-311 LDHFGGEWS
+311 
-320 LKKFGSG
+320 K
-327 VRGDPRKAGV
+327 
-337 TLTPFLHLP
+337 
-346 QPRDETS
+346 
-353 TGSSDSTRYP
+353 
-363 NPSGGGK
+363 
-370 WCPWAFPRSLRGFGG
+370 
-385 PPQSPD
+385 
-391 TPSPQRVGCGTCQ
+391 RVGCGTCQ

-417 CARNPPGGP
+417 CSRSPPGGP

-439 CLPVSPQGL
+439 CLRIVKKGL

-460 DCGSCCICLR
+460 DCGSCCICVR

-483 RRRCLRPKKARVAK
+483 RRRCLRPKSHPDLPRPPRVTPESPQHLRPPRVTPASPDPPESPQHSRPSPPPTPKPGWAK
-497 KPQSARPLTEKWKP
+497 KSQSPLPLTEKWKP
-511 LVEREPGDASSA
+511 PVEREPSDTSSI
-523 RHRKPLTKGK
+523 RLRKTLTKGK

-541 PKAPGPRGRG
+541 PKPPGPRGVPILGCRYRNASNTRASRTLMPLIAAPTVIPAFSLTRCCRNAPNIAALTRG
-551 ARSRASRRC
+551 VRSRASRRC
-560 GACTACRRLAD
+560 GVCTACRRPAD

-600 RCAMEKQEPL
+600 RCAMDKEELL
-610 GGAENSPG
+610 GGAENRPG
-618 PIPGPPLRLCPIK
+618 PLPGPPLRLCPIK

-641 DPRLGLLIASAPR
+641 VRPPGRLGPSLDTWDHPSDPPCPPGPPP
-654 LKGAPPE
+654 GAPHRFRPPASKE
-661 PSVAPQRPSPG
+661 PPRSPASPPRGCLGPPPITPLPPIFQPPPG

-680 TPRVKQEQ
+680 TPPREAGAA
-688 PQPSASLVP
+688 SA
-697 VPPQPPPAQLVVLDE
+697 Q
-712 SEEEEEEEE
+712 
-721 EEEGGSRVP
+721 RVP
-730 FPLPPAPQLWPG
+730 
-742 SFLEELAEIPLPAHW
+742 
-757 GVVGADG
+757 GA
-764 GPGPCPARGLR
+764 
-775 LVQRCPRSSMA
+775 RCPRSSMA

-847 ARPPAPRCH
+847 GRPPAPPVPRPGEG
-856 VLVRGGRCCRPCQ
+856 GGRCCQPCQ
-869 MLGGEGH
+869 IASIFDTGTAPRNGGAAP